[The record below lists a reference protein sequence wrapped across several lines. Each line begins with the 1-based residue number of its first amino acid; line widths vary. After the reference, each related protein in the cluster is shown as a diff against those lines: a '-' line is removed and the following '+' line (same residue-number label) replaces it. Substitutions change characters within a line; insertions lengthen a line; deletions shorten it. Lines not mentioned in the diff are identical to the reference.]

1 MKPNYLLAALCGAPL
16 LVHAQVQSTPPSTDA
31 PPTPAASPAATT
43 AVRTTAGAT
52 SSSSVAPASVVVTGS
67 RIARASLDGPS
78 PVTVITGED
87 ITRQGYKN
95 VFDALSNQV
104 QNSGFVQGA
113 DFGNTFTPSANTISL
128 RGLGPNHTLILL
140 NGRRL
145 ADFPVAYEGTVN
157 FTNLANI
164 PSSIVERI
172 EILSGGAS
180 AIYGSDAIAGV
191 VNIILKKKAD
201 GFDVN
206 VKLGGTSRGGGA
218 ERRVQFTGGRQ
229 FDRLNTVFALEIAE
243 RDPIGA
249 YERDFMAERAGT
261 PTNVLSRRDAT
272 VGRYIDPGATCGALG
287 DLFGGSVASYASR
300 TGNYCASN
308 KVSPTYWSV
317 QTANLS
323 KNAFGSATYDL
334 DENTTL
340 FADVLLGHNDTRNN
354 TRGPSWT
361 AKSTGN
367 SYFLNQN
374 TGHYEAWTRYISP
387 EEMGGLSRYDR
398 FWDDGAVAAS
408 LGARGIVPGSS
419 WKWEAG
425 YSASWYE
432 SKGRT
437 PRALANIDTFFLGPQ
452 LGVDAS
458 GVAIHAP
465 DPARLATRL
474 TPEEFGG
481 ITGYTESDD
490 ESWTHTLSASAN
502 GELVR
507 LPAGPLQL
515 AVVAE
520 AGRQGFTNAPDE
532 RINEGVF
539 NLAPNSTVTAGTRNR
554 YALGAEA
561 NIPLHAILTATLAG
575 RYDRYEF
582 AERDSGKFTYAGG
595 LELRPARALLVR
607 ANYATSFRAPDMNYI
622 YKARG
627 TGYYSSTTDYYRC
640 GQSGQ
645 PLASCE
651 FANVSPG
658 ADYVQVGST
667 DLKPEQGKSYGAGIV
682 WSPGTHFDASVD
694 YWNIEIDDLV
704 TNLSADRLLRDEAAC
719 RLGTLDAG
727 SALCADTLARITRF
741 AANSPVRPGE
751 IREIRVNPINAAQES
766 SSGIDVSARYA
777 LRTAGYGTFTLRG
790 NYSKTLTRRSKQ
802 FDGDTVRDELNSLT
816 SADWPD
822 KLAASLNWQQGD
834 WSATLFATRY
844 GKIPNSAQLDY
855 LTPTT
860 LVNTSL
866 VYRVNERL
874 TLSAIVN
881 NLFDRIKHDTTGGWP
896 NYAVGSYSPAGRTGW
911 VELNYH
917 FGG

>member
-1 MKPNYLLAALCGAPL
+1 MKHTYLLAAAIGAPL
-16 LVHAQVQSTPPSTDA
+16 LAHAQAAATSADA
-31 PPTPAASPAATT
+31 PAATT
-43 AVRTTAGAT
+43 TNA
-52 SSSSVAPASVVVTGS
+52 APASVLVTGS
-67 RIARASLDGPS
+67 RIARAQLDGPS
-78 PVTVITGED
+78 AVTVITGDE

-95 VFDALSNQV
+95 VFDALNNQV

-145 ADFPVAYEGTVN
+145 ADFPIAYEGTVN

-164 PSSIVERI
+164 PSAIVERI

-191 VNIILKKKAD
+191 VNIILKRKAEGVD
-201 GFDVN
+201 LN

-218 ERRVQFTGGRQ
+218 ERRVQLTGGKQ
-229 FDRLNTVFALEIAE
+229 FDRLSTVFALEFSE
-243 RDPIGA
+243 RNPIGA
-249 YERDFMAERAGT
+249 YQRDFMAERSGT

-272 VGRYIDPGATCGALG
+272 VGRYIDPGATCAQLG
-287 DLFGGSVASYASR
+287 DLFGGSVVDYASR

-317 QTANLS
+317 QTRNQS
-323 KNAFGSATYDL
+323 KNAFGSATYEL

-340 FADVLLGHNDTRNN
+340 FADILLGQNDTVNN

-361 AKSTGN
+361 SN
-367 SYFLNQN
+367 SLNNGYFLNRN

-398 FWDDGAVAAS
+398 FWEDGAVAAS
-408 LGARGIVPGSS
+408 LGARGIVPGTS

-432 SKGRT
+432 SKGKT
-437 PRALANIDTFFLGPQ
+437 PRALSNIDSFFLGPR
-452 LGVDAS
+452 LGTDAS
-458 GVAIHAP
+458 GVAIYAP
-465 DPARLATRL
+465 DPTRLATRVN
-474 TPEEFGG
+474 PDEFGT
-481 ITGYTESDD
+481 ITGYAESDD
-490 ESWTHTLSASAN
+490 ESWTHTVSASAN
-502 GELVR
+502 GEVAQ

-532 RINEGVF
+532 RINAGYF
-539 NLAPNSTVTAGTRNR
+539 NLAPNTAVTAGTRNR

-561 NIPLHAILTATLAG
+561 SIPLHKILTATLAG

-595 LELRPARALLVR
+595 LELRPTREVLVR

-627 TGYYSSTTDYYRC
+627 TGYYSSTTDHYRC
-640 GQSGQ
+640 GATGQ
-645 PLASCE
+645 PLATCE
-651 FANVSPG
+651 FANYSPG
-658 ADYVQVGST
+658 ADYVQYGSA

-682 WSPGTHFDASVD
+682 WSPSTSFDASVD
-694 YWNIEIDDLV
+694 YWNIKIDDLV
-704 TNLSADRLLRDEAAC
+704 TNLSADQLLRDEAAC
-719 RLGTLDAG
+719 RLGSLDIG
-727 SALCADTLARITRF
+727 SSLCADTISRITRY
-741 AANSPVRPGE
+741 AASSPVRPGE
-751 IREIRVNPINAAQES
+751 IREIRVNPINAAEES

-777 LRTAGYGTFTLRG
+777 LRTTAWGTFTLRG

-802 FDGDTVRDELNSLT
+802 FAGDTVRDELNSLT
-816 SADWPD
+816 SSDWPD
-822 KLAASLNWQQGD
+822 KLAASLNWNAGA
-834 WSATLFATRY
+834 WSSTLFATRY
-844 GKIPNSAQLDY
+844 GKIPNSAQTDY

-860 LVNTSL
+860 LVNASV
-866 VYRVNERL
+866 VYRVNDRL

-881 NLFDRIKHDTTGGWP
+881 NVFDRIKHDTTGGWP

>member
-1 MKPNYLLAALCGAPL
+1 MKPTYLYAVLFGAPL
-16 LVHAQVQSTPPSTDA
+16 LAQAQAVTVPEAAPVAAALDA
-31 PPTPAASPAATT
+31 AAVPAAAPAAPN
-43 AVRTTAGAT
+43 A
-52 SSSSVAPASVVVTGS
+52 VVVTGS

-78 PVTVITGED
+78 AVTVITADE

-145 ADFPVAYEGTVN
+145 ADFPIAYEGTVN

-218 ERRVQFTGGRQ
+218 ERRMQFTGGKQ
-229 FDRLNTVFALEIAE
+229 FDRLNTVFALEFSE

-249 YERDFMAERAGT
+249 YQRDFMAERSGT
-261 PTNVLSRRDAT
+261 PSNVLSRRDAT
-272 VGRYIDPGATCGALG
+272 VGRYIDPGATCAQLG
-287 DLFGGSVASYASR
+287 DLFGGSVANHASR

-317 QTANLS
+317 QTQNRS
-323 KNAFGSATYDL
+323 RNAFGSATYEL
-334 DENTTL
+334 DDNTTL
-340 FADVLLGHNDTRNN
+340 FADVLLGRNDTGNN

-361 AKSTGN
+361 SSSTAG
-367 SYFLNQN
+367 SYFLNQQ
-374 TGHYEAWTRYISP
+374 TGHYEAWTRTISP
-387 EEMGGLSRYDR
+387 EEMGGLSRYNR
-398 FWDDGAVAAS
+398 FWEDGAVAAS

-432 SKGRT
+432 SKGKT
-437 PRALANIDTFFLGPQ
+437 PRALSGIDSFFLGPQ

-458 GVAIHAP
+458 GVAIYAP

-474 TPEEFGG
+474 TPDEFGG

-502 GELVR
+502 GEVLQ

-520 AGRQGFTNAPDE
+520 AGRQGFTNAPDA
-532 RINEGVF
+532 RINQGYF
-539 NLAPNSTVTAGTRNR
+539 NLAPNTAVTAGQRNR
-554 YALGAEA
+554 FALGAEA
-561 NIPLHAILTATLAG
+561 SIPLHAMLTATLAG

-582 AERDSGKFTYAGG
+582 AERDSGKFTYNGG
-595 LELRPARALLVR
+595 LELRPSRELLLR

-627 TGYYSSTTDYYRC
+627 TGYYSSTTDHYRC
-640 GQSGQ
+640 GATGQ

-651 FANVSPG
+651 FASVSPG
-658 ADYVQVGST
+658 ADYVQYGST

-682 WSPGTHFDASVD
+682 WSPSTAFDTSVD
-694 YWNIEIDDLV
+694 YWNIRIDDLV

-719 RLGTLDAG
+719 RLGTLDIT
-727 SALCADTLARITRF
+727 SPTCVDTVSRITRY
-741 AANSPVRPGE
+741 AASSPVRPGE

-766 SSGIDVSARYA
+766 TSGIDVSARYA
-777 LRTAGYGTFTLRG
+777 LRTSGWGTVTLRG

-802 FDGDTVRDELNSLT
+802 FEGDTVRDELNSLT
-816 SADWPD
+816 SSDWPD
-822 KLAASLNWQQGD
+822 KLAASVNWHAGA
-834 WSATLFATRY
+834 WSSTVFATRY
-844 GKIPNSAQLDY
+844 GKIPNSAQTDY
-855 LTPTT
+855 LSPST
-860 LVNTSL
+860 LVNASV
-866 VYRVNERL
+866 VYRINDRL

-881 NLFDRIKHDTTGGWP
+881 NVFDRIKHDTSGGWP
-896 NYAVGSYSPAGRTGW
+896 NYATGSYSPAGRTGY

-917 FGG
+917 FGS

>member
-1 MKPNYLLAALCGAPL
+1 MKHTYLLAAAIGAPL
-16 LVHAQVQSTPPSTDA
+16 LAHAQTASTSADA
-31 PPTPAASPAATT
+31 PATT
-43 AVRTTAGAT
+43 AAA
-52 SSSSVAPASVVVTGS
+52 APASVVVTGS
-67 RIARASLDGPS
+67 RIARTSLEGPS
-78 PVTVITGED
+78 AVTVITGDE

-95 VFDALSNQV
+95 VFDALNNQV

-128 RGLGPNHTLILL
+128 RGLGPNHTLVLL

-145 ADFPVAYEGTVN
+145 ADFPIAYEGTVN

-191 VNIILKKKAD
+191 VNIILKKKAE
-201 GFDVN
+201 GVDVN
-206 VKLGGTSRGGGA
+206 VKLGGTSRGGGS
-218 ERRVQFTGGRQ
+218 ERRVQVTGGKQ
-229 FDRLNTVFALEIAE
+229 FDRLSTVFALEFSE
-243 RDPIGA
+243 RNPIGA
-249 YERDFMAERAGT
+249 YQRDFMAERSGT
-261 PTNVLSRRDAT
+261 PTNMLSRRDAT
-272 VGRYIDPGATCGALG
+272 VGRYIDPGATCGQLG
-287 DLFGGSVASYASR
+287 DLFGGSVVNYASR

-317 QTANLS
+317 QTQNQS
-323 KNAFGSATYDL
+323 KNAFGSATYEL

-340 FADVLLGHNDTRNN
+340 FADVLLGRNNTVNN

-361 AKSTGN
+361 SN
-367 SYFLNQN
+367 SLSNGYFLNQG

-387 EEMGGLSRYDR
+387 EEMGGLSRYNR
-398 FWDDGAVAAS
+398 FWEDGAVAAS
-408 LGARGIVPGSS
+408 LGARGIVPGTS

-432 SKGRT
+432 SKGKT
-437 PRALANIDTFFLGPQ
+437 PRALSNIDSFFLGPR
-452 LGVDAS
+452 LGTDAT
-458 GVAIHAP
+458 GVAIYAP
-465 DPARLATRL
+465 NPARLATRV
-474 TPEEFGG
+474 TPDEFGA
-481 ITGYTESDD
+481 ITGYAESDD
-490 ESWTHTLSASAN
+490 ESWTHTVSASAN
-502 GELVR
+502 GEVLQ

-532 RINEGVF
+532 RINQGYF
-539 NLAPNSTVTAGTRNR
+539 NLAPNTAVTAGTRNR
-554 YALGAEA
+554 YALGLEA
-561 NIPLHAILTATLAG
+561 NIPLHEILTATLAG

-595 LELRPARALLVR
+595 LELRPTRALLVR

-627 TGYYSSTTDYYRC
+627 TGYYSSTTDHYRC
-640 GQSGQ
+640 GATGQ
-645 PLASCE
+645 PLANCE
-651 FANVSPG
+651 FASYSPG
-658 ADYVQVGST
+658 ADYVQYGST

-682 WSPGTHFDASVD
+682 WSPSTNFDASVD
-694 YWNIEIDDLV
+694 YWDIKIDDLV
-704 TNLSADRLLRDEAAC
+704 TNLSADQLLRDEAAC
-719 RLGTLDAG
+719 RLGSLDIG
-727 SALCADTLARITRF
+727 SSLCADTISRITRY

-777 LRTAGYGTFTLRG
+777 LRTAALGTFTLRG

-802 FDGDTVRDELNSLT
+802 FAGDTVRDELNSLT
-816 SADWPD
+816 SSDWPD
-822 KLAASLNWQQGD
+822 KLAASLNWNAGA
-834 WSATLFATRY
+834 WSSTLFATRY
-844 GKIPNSAQLDY
+844 GKIPNSAQTDY

-860 LVNTSL
+860 LVNASV
-866 VYRVNERL
+866 VYRVNDRL

-881 NLFDRIKHDTTGGWP
+881 NAFDRIKHDTTGGWP
-896 NYAVGSYSPAGRTGW
+896 NYAVGSYSPAGRTGY

>member
-1 MKPNYLLAALCGAPL
+1 MKHTTLFAALSAAVFGVAP
-16 LVHAQVQSTPPSTDA
+16 LVHAQTAPTSASVQAATDSAAASSPTSSTSSTTA
-31 PPTPAASPAATT
+31 AGGAAPAA
-43 AVRTTAGAT
+43 
-52 SSSSVAPASVVVTGS
+52 VVVTGS
-67 RIARASLDGPS
+67 RIARTTLEGPS
-78 PVTVITGED
+78 AVTVISGED

-145 ADFPVAYEGTVN
+145 ADFPIVYEGTVN

-191 VNIILKKKAD
+191 VNIILKKKAE
-201 GFDVN
+201 GFDIN

-218 ERRVQFTGGRQ
+218 ERRVQLTGGQ
-229 FDRLNTVFALEIAE
+229 QSGRLNTVFALEFSE
-243 RDPIGA
+243 RNPIGA
-249 YERDFMAERAGT
+249 YQRDFMAERSGT
-261 PTNVLSRRDAT
+261 PTNLLSRRDAT
-272 VGRYIDPGATCGALG
+272 AGRYIAQDCEALG
-287 DLFGGSVASYASR
+287 DLFGGSVVNYASR

-317 QTANLS
+317 QTQNRS
-323 KNAFGSATYDL
+323 KNAFGSANFEL

-340 FADVLLGHNDTRNN
+340 FADVLLGRNDTVNN

-361 AKSTGN
+361 SKSTGN

-387 EEMGGLSRYDR
+387 EEMGGLSNYNR
-398 FWDDGAVAAS
+398 FWKDGAIAAS
-408 LGARGIVPGSS
+408 LGARGIVPGTS

-437 PRALANIDTFFLGPQ
+437 PRALANIDSFFLGPQ

-465 DPARLATRL
+465 DPVRLATRL
-474 TPEEFGG
+474 TPDEFRG

-502 GELVR
+502 GELLQ

-532 RINEGVF
+532 RINQGYF

-554 YALGAEA
+554 YAIGAEA
-561 NIPLHAILTATLAG
+561 SIPLHRILTATVAG

-582 AERDSGKFTYAGG
+582 AERDSGKFTYNGG
-595 LELRPARALLVR
+595 LELRPTRDLLLR

-658 ADYVQVGST
+658 ADYVQYGST

-682 WSPGTHFDASVD
+682 WSPTGSFDASVD
-694 YWNIEIDDLV
+694 YWNIRIDDLV
-704 TNLSADRLLRDEAAC
+704 TNLSADQLLRDEAAC
-719 RLGTLDAG
+719 RLGTLDA
-727 SALCADTLARITRF
+727 SSPTCVDTISRITRY

-751 IREIRVNPINAAQES
+751 IREIRVNPINAAQEE

-777 LRTAGYGTFTLRG
+777 LRTAGFGTFTLRG
-790 NYSKTLTRRSKQ
+790 NYSKTLTRRTRQ
-802 FDGDTVRDELNSLT
+802 FAADTVRDELNSLT
-816 SADWPD
+816 SSDWPD
-822 KLAASLNWQQGD
+822 KLAASLNWNRD
-834 WSATLFATRY
+834 AWSATLFATRY
-844 GKIPNSAQLDY
+844 GKIPNQAQTDY

-860 LVNTSL
+860 LVNTSV
-866 VYRVNERL
+866 VYRFSDRL

-881 NLFDRIKHDTTGGWP
+881 NVFDRIKHDTTGGWP
-896 NYAVGSYSPAGRTGW
+896 NYAVGSYSPAGRTGY

>member
-1 MKPNYLLAALCGAPL
+1 MMKQTYLLAAAIGAPL
-16 LVHAQVQSTPPSTDA
+16 LAHAQAASTSAD
-31 PPTPAASPAATT
+31 TPAAAAS
-43 AVRTTAGAT
+43 T
-52 SSSSVAPASVVVTGS
+52 SAAPASVLVTGS
-67 RIARASLDGPS
+67 RIARAQLDGPS
-78 PVTVITGED
+78 AVTVITGDD

-95 VFDALSNQV
+95 VFDALNNQV

-128 RGLGPNHTLILL
+128 RGLGPNHTLVLL

-145 ADFPVAYEGTVN
+145 ADFPIAYEGTVN

-191 VNIILKKKAD
+191 VNIILKKKAE

-229 FDRLNTVFALEIAE
+229 FDRLSTVFALEFSE
-243 RDPIGA
+243 RNPIGA
-249 YERDFMAERAGT
+249 YQRDFMSERSGL
-261 PTNVLSRRDAT
+261 PTNMLSRRDAT
-272 VGRYIDPGATCGALG
+272 VGRYIDPGATCGQLG
-287 DLFGGSVASYASR
+287 DLFGGSVVNYASR

-317 QTANLS
+317 QTRNQS
-323 KNAFGSATYDL
+323 KNAFGSATYEL
-334 DENTTL
+334 DDSTTL
-340 FADVLLGHNDTRNN
+340 FADVLLGRNDTVNN

-361 AKSTGN
+361 SN
-367 SYFLNQN
+367 SLNNGYFLNRN
-374 TGHYEAWTRYISP
+374 TGHYEAWTRYMSP
-387 EEMGGLSRYDR
+387 EEMGGLSRYNR
-398 FWDDGAVAAS
+398 FWEDGAVAAS
-408 LGARGIVPGSS
+408 LGARGIVPGTS

-432 SKGRT
+432 SKGKT
-437 PRALANIDTFFLGPQ
+437 PRALSNIDSFFLGPR
-452 LGVDAS
+452 LGTDGS
-458 GVAIHAP
+458 GVAIYAP
-465 DPARLATRL
+465 DPARLATRVN
-474 TPEEFGG
+474 PDEFGT
-481 ITGYTESDD
+481 ITGYAESDD
-490 ESWTHTLSASAN
+490 ESWTHTVSASAN
-502 GELVR
+502 GELLQ

-520 AGRQGFTNAPDE
+520 AGRQGFTNTPDE
-532 RINEGVF
+532 RINAGYF
-539 NLAPNSTVTAGTRNR
+539 NLAPNTAVTAGTRNR
-554 YALGAEA
+554 YALGTEA
-561 NIPLHAILTATLAG
+561 SITLHKILTATLAG

-595 LELRPARALLVR
+595 LELRPTRALLVR

-627 TGYYSSTTDYYRC
+627 TGYYSSTTDHYRC
-640 GQSGQ
+640 GVTGQ
-645 PLASCE
+645 PLANCE
-651 FANVSPG
+651 FASYSPG
-658 ADYVQVGST
+658 ADYVQYGSA

-682 WSPGTHFDASVD
+682 WSPSTSFDASID
-694 YWNIEIDDLV
+694 YWDIKIDDLV
-704 TNLSADRLLRDEAAC
+704 TNLSADQLLRDEAAC
-719 RLGTLDAG
+719 RLGSLDIG
-727 SALCADTLARITRF
+727 SSLCVDTISRITRY
-741 AANSPVRPGE
+741 AADSPVRPGE

-777 LRTAGYGTFTLRG
+777 LRTAAWGTFTLRG

-802 FDGDTVRDELNSLT
+802 FAGDTVRDELNSLT
-816 SADWPD
+816 SSDWPD
-822 KLAASLNWQQGD
+822 KLAASLNWNGGA
-834 WSATLFATRY
+834 WSSTVFATRY
-844 GKIPNSAQLDY
+844 GKIPNSAQTDY

-860 LVNTSL
+860 LVNASV
-866 VYRVNERL
+866 VYRVNDRL

-881 NLFDRIKHDTTGGWP
+881 NVFDRIKHDTTGGWP

>member
-1 MKPNYLLAALCGAPL
+1 MKQTYLLAAMFGVPL
-16 LVHAQVQSTPPSTDA
+16 LAQAQSASTA
-31 PPTPAASPAATT
+31 TSTETPASTAAAAPA
-43 AVRTTAGAT
+43 
-52 SSSSVAPASVVVTGS
+52 APASVVVTGS

-78 PVTVITGED
+78 AVTVITGDD
-87 ITRQGYKN
+87 ITKQGYKS

-128 RGLGPNHTLILL
+128 RGLGPNHTLVLL

-145 ADFPVAYEGTVN
+145 ADFPIAYEGTVN

-191 VNIILKKKAD
+191 VNIILKKKAE
-201 GFDVN
+201 GIDVN

-218 ERRVQFTGGRQ
+218 ERRVQVTGGQQ
-229 FDRLNTVFALEIAE
+229 FDRLSTVFALEFSE
-243 RDPIGA
+243 RNPIGA
-249 YERDFMAERAGT
+249 YQRDFMAERSGT
-261 PTNVLSRRDAT
+261 PTNLLSRRDAT
-272 VGRYIDPGATCGALG
+272 AGRYIDPGATCSQLG
-287 DLFGGSVASYASR
+287 DLFGGSVVNYASR

-317 QTANLS
+317 QTRNQS
-323 KNAFGSATYDL
+323 KNAFGSANYAL

-340 FADVLLGHNDTRNN
+340 FADVLLGRNNTVNN

-361 AKSTGN
+361 SSSLNNG
-367 SYFLNQN
+367 YFLNQN
-374 TGHYEAWTRYISP
+374 TGHYETWTRYISP

-398 FWDDGAVAAS
+398 FWEDGAVAAS
-408 LGARGIVPGSS
+408 LGARGIVPGTS

-437 PRALANIDTFFLGPQ
+437 PRALSTIDSFFLGPR
-452 LGVDAS
+452 LGQDAS
-458 GVAIHAP
+458 GVAVYAP
-465 DPARLATRL
+465 DAARLATRL
-474 TPEEFGG
+474 NPEEFGA
-481 ITGYTESDD
+481 ITGYAESDD
-490 ESWTHTLSASAN
+490 ESWTHTVSASAN
-502 GELVR
+502 GEVLQ

-520 AGRQGFTNAPDE
+520 AGRQGFTNAPDA
-532 RINEGVF
+532 RINQGYF
-539 NLAPNSTVTAGTRNR
+539 NLAPNSAVTAGTRNR
-554 YALGAEA
+554 FALGTEA
-561 NIPLHAILTATLAG
+561 NIPLHKILTATLAG

-595 LELRPARALLVR
+595 LELRPAREVLVR

-627 TGYYSSTTDYYRC
+627 TGYYSSTTDHYRC
-640 GQSGQ
+640 GATGQ
-645 PLASCE
+645 PLANCE

-658 ADYVQVGST
+658 ADYVQYGST

-682 WSPGTHFDASVD
+682 WSPSTSFDASVD
-694 YWNIEIDDLV
+694 YWDIKIDDLV
-704 TNLSADRLLRDEAAC
+704 TNLSADQLLRDEASC
-719 RLGTLDAG
+719 RLGTLDIG
-727 SALCADTLARITRF
+727 SSLCADTLARITRY

-766 SSGIDVSARYA
+766 SSGIDVSARYT
-777 LRTAGYGTFTLRG
+777 LRTAVWGAFTLRG
-790 NYSKTLTRRSKQ
+790 NYSKTLSRRSKQ
-802 FDGDTVRDELNSLT
+802 FAGDTVRDELNSLT
-816 SADWPD
+816 SSDWPD
-822 KLAASLNWQQGD
+822 KLAASLNWNHGA
-834 WSATLFATRY
+834 WSSTLFATRY
-844 GKIPNSAQLDY
+844 GKIPNSAQTDY

-860 LVNTSL
+860 LVNAS
-866 VYRVNERL
+866 VMYRFNDRL

-881 NLFDRIKHDTTGGWP
+881 NVFDRIKHDTSAGWP

>member
-1 MKPNYLLAALCGAPL
+1 MKQTYLLAAMFGVPL
-16 LVHAQVQSTPPSTDA
+16 LAQAQSASTA
-31 PPTPAASPAATT
+31 TSTETPASTAAAAPA
-43 AVRTTAGAT
+43 
-52 SSSSVAPASVVVTGS
+52 APASVVVTGS

-78 PVTVITGED
+78 AVTVITGDD
-87 ITRQGYKN
+87 ITKQGYKN

-128 RGLGPNHTLILL
+128 RGLGPNHTLVLL

-145 ADFPVAYEGTVN
+145 ADFPIAYEGTVN

-191 VNIILKKKAD
+191 VNIILKKKAE
-201 GFDVN
+201 GIDVN

-218 ERRVQFTGGRQ
+218 ERRVQVTGGQQ
-229 FDRLNTVFALEIAE
+229 FDRLSTVFALEFSE
-243 RDPIGA
+243 RNPIGA
-249 YERDFMAERAGT
+249 YQRDFMAERSGT
-261 PTNVLSRRDAT
+261 PTNLLSRRDAT
-272 VGRYIDPGATCGALG
+272 AGRYIDPGATCSQLG
-287 DLFGGSVASYASR
+287 DLFGGSVVNYASR

-317 QTANLS
+317 QTRNQS
-323 KNAFGSATYDL
+323 KNAFGSANYAL

-340 FADVLLGHNDTRNN
+340 FADVLLGRNNTVNN

-361 AKSTGN
+361 SSSLNNGH
-367 SYFLNQN
+367 FLNQN
-374 TGHYEAWTRYISP
+374 TGHYETWTRYISP

-398 FWDDGAVAAS
+398 FWEDGAVAAS
-408 LGARGIVPGSS
+408 LGARGIVPGTS

-437 PRALANIDTFFLGPQ
+437 PRALSTIDSFFLGPR
-452 LGVDAS
+452 LGQDAS
-458 GVAIHAP
+458 GVAVYAP
-465 DPARLATRL
+465 DAARLATRL
-474 TPEEFGG
+474 NPEEFGA
-481 ITGYTESDD
+481 ITGYAESDD
-490 ESWTHTLSASAN
+490 ESWTHTVSASAN
-502 GELVR
+502 GEVLQ

-520 AGRQGFTNAPDE
+520 AGRQGFTNAPDA
-532 RINEGVF
+532 RINQGYF
-539 NLAPNSTVTAGTRNR
+539 NLAPNSAVTAGTRNR
-554 YALGAEA
+554 FALGTEA
-561 NIPLHAILTATLAG
+561 NIPLHKILTATLAG

-595 LELRPARALLVR
+595 LELRPAREVLVR

-627 TGYYSSTTDYYRC
+627 TGYYSSTTDHYRC
-640 GQSGQ
+640 GATGQ
-645 PLASCE
+645 PLANCE

-658 ADYVQVGST
+658 ADYVQYGST

-682 WSPGTHFDASVD
+682 WSPSTSFDASVD
-694 YWNIEIDDLV
+694 YWDIKIDDLV
-704 TNLSADRLLRDEAAC
+704 TNLSADQLLRDEASC
-719 RLGTLDAG
+719 RLGTLDIG
-727 SALCADTLARITRF
+727 SSLCADTLSRITRY

-766 SSGIDVSARYA
+766 SSGIDVSARYT
-777 LRTAGYGTFTLRG
+777 LRTAAWGAFTLRG

-802 FDGDTVRDELNSLT
+802 FAGDTVRDELNSLT
-816 SADWPD
+816 SSDWPD
-822 KLAASLNWQQGD
+822 KLAASLNWNHGA
-834 WSATLFATRY
+834 WSSTLFATRY
-844 GKIPNSAQLDY
+844 GKIPNSAQTDY

-860 LVNTSL
+860 LVNASV
-866 VYRVNERL
+866 VYRFNDRL

-881 NLFDRIKHDTTGGWP
+881 NVFDRIKHDTSAGWP

>member
-1 MKPNYLLAALCGAPL
+1 MKHTYLLAAAFGAPL
-16 LVHAQVQSTPPSTDA
+16 LAQAQTTSTLADA
-31 PPTPAASPAATT
+31 PVTVSA
-43 AVRTTAGAT
+43 
-52 SSSSVAPASVVVTGS
+52 APASVVVTGS
-67 RIARASLDGPS
+67 RIARTSLEGPS
-78 PVTVITGED
+78 AVTVITGDE

-95 VFDALSNQV
+95 VFDALNNQV

-128 RGLGPNHTLILL
+128 RGLGPNHTLVLL

-145 ADFPVAYEGTVN
+145 ADFPIAYEGTVN

-191 VNIILKKKAD
+191 VNIILKKKAE
-201 GFDVN
+201 GVDVN
-206 VKLGGTSRGGGA
+206 VKLGGTSRGGGS
-218 ERRVQFTGGRQ
+218 ERRVQVTGGKQ
-229 FDRLNTVFALEIAE
+229 FERLSTVFALEYSE
-243 RDPIGA
+243 RNPIGA
-249 YERDFMAERAGT
+249 YQRDFMAERSGA
-261 PTNVLSRRDAT
+261 PTNMLSRRDAT
-272 VGRYIDPGATCGALG
+272 VGRYIDPGATCSQLG
-287 DLFGGSVASYASR
+287 GLFGGSVVNYASR

-317 QTANLS
+317 QTENQS
-323 KNAFGSATYDL
+323 KNAFGSATYEL
-334 DENTTL
+334 GENTTL
-340 FADVLLGHNDTRNN
+340 FADVLLGRNNTVNN

-361 AKSTGN
+361 SNSLNG

-374 TGHYEAWTRYISP
+374 TGHYEAWTRTISP
-387 EEMGGLSRYDR
+387 EEMGGLSRYNR
-398 FWDDGAVAAS
+398 FWEDGAVAAS

-432 SKGRT
+432 SKGKT
-437 PRALANIDTFFLGPQ
+437 PRALSTIDSFFLGPR
-452 LGVDAS
+452 LGTDAS
-458 GVAIHAP
+458 GVAIYAP
-465 DPARLATRL
+465 NPARLATPVN
-474 TPEEFGG
+474 PEQFGT
-481 ITGYTESDD
+481 ITGYAESDD
-490 ESWTHTLSASAN
+490 ESWTHTASASAN
-502 GELVR
+502 GEVLQ

-515 AVVAE
+515 AAVVE

-532 RINEGVF
+532 RINQGYF
-539 NLAPNSTVTAGTRNR
+539 NLAPNTAVTAGTRNR
-554 YALGAEA
+554 YALGLEA
-561 NIPLHAILTATLAG
+561 NIPLHQILTATLAG

-595 LELRPARALLVR
+595 LELRPTRALLVR

-627 TGYYSSTTDYYRC
+627 TGYYSSTTDHYRC
-640 GQSGQ
+640 GATGQ
-645 PLASCE
+645 PLATCE
-651 FANVSPG
+651 FASYSPG
-658 ADYVQVGST
+658 ADYVQYGSA

-682 WSPGTHFDASVD
+682 WSPSSNFDASID
-694 YWNIEIDDLV
+694 YWDIKIDDLV
-704 TNLSADRLLRDEAAC
+704 TNLSADQLLRDEAAC
-719 RLGTLDAG
+719 RLGSLDIG
-727 SALCADTLARITRF
+727 SSLCADTLSRITRY
-741 AANSPVRPGE
+741 AANSPVKPGE

-777 LRTAGYGTFTLRG
+777 LRTASVGTFTLRG

-802 FDGDTVRDELNSLT
+802 FAGDTVRDELNSLT
-816 SADWPD
+816 SSDWPD
-822 KLAASLNWQQGD
+822 KLAASLNWNQGA
-834 WSATLFATRY
+834 WSSTLFATRY
-844 GKIPNSAQLDY
+844 GKIPNSAQTDY

-860 LVNTSL
+860 LVNASV
-866 VYRVNERL
+866 VYRFNDRL
-874 TLSAIVN
+874 TVSAIVN
-881 NLFDRIKHDTTGGWP
+881 NAFDRIKHDTTGGWP
-896 NYAVGSYSPAGRTGW
+896 NYAVGSYSPAGRTGY

>member
-1 MKPNYLLAALCGAPL
+1 MKQTYLLAAAIGAPL
-16 LVHAQVQSTPPSTDA
+16 LAHAQAASTSAD
-31 PPTPAASPAATT
+31 TPAAAAS
-43 AVRTTAGAT
+43 T
-52 SSSSVAPASVVVTGS
+52 SAAPASVLVTGS
-67 RIARASLDGPS
+67 RIARAQLDGPS
-78 PVTVITGED
+78 AVTVITGDD

-95 VFDALSNQV
+95 VFDALNNQV

-128 RGLGPNHTLILL
+128 RGLGPNHTLVLL

-145 ADFPVAYEGTVN
+145 ADFPIAYEGTVN

-191 VNIILKKKAD
+191 VNIILKKKAE

-229 FDRLNTVFALEIAE
+229 FDRLSTVFALEFSE
-243 RDPIGA
+243 RNPIGA
-249 YERDFMAERAGT
+249 YQRDFMSERSGL
-261 PTNVLSRRDAT
+261 PTNMLSRRDAT
-272 VGRYIDPGATCGALG
+272 VGRYIDPGATCGQLG
-287 DLFGGSVASYASR
+287 DLFGGSVVNYASR

-317 QTANLS
+317 QTRNQS
-323 KNAFGSATYDL
+323 KNAFGSATYEL
-334 DENTTL
+334 DDSTTL
-340 FADVLLGHNDTRNN
+340 FADVLLGRNDTVNN

-361 AKSTGN
+361 SN
-367 SYFLNQN
+367 SLNNGYFLNRN
-374 TGHYEAWTRYISP
+374 TGHYEAWTRYMSP
-387 EEMGGLSRYDR
+387 EEMGGLSRYNR
-398 FWDDGAVAAS
+398 FWEDGAVAAS
-408 LGARGIVPGSS
+408 LGARGIVPGTS

-432 SKGRT
+432 SKGKT
-437 PRALANIDTFFLGPQ
+437 PRALSNIDSFFLGPR
-452 LGVDAS
+452 LGTDGS
-458 GVAIHAP
+458 GVAIYAP
-465 DPARLATRL
+465 DPARLATRVN
-474 TPEEFGG
+474 PDEFGT
-481 ITGYTESDD
+481 ITGYAESDD
-490 ESWTHTLSASAN
+490 ESWTHTVSASAN
-502 GELVR
+502 GELLQ

-520 AGRQGFTNAPDE
+520 AGRQGFTNTPDE
-532 RINEGVF
+532 RINAGYF
-539 NLAPNSTVTAGTRNR
+539 NLAPNTAVTAGTRNR
-554 YALGAEA
+554 YALGTEA
-561 NIPLHAILTATLAG
+561 SITLHKILTATLAG

-595 LELRPARALLVR
+595 LELRPTRALLVR

-627 TGYYSSTTDYYRC
+627 TGYYSSTTDHYRC
-640 GQSGQ
+640 GVTGQ
-645 PLASCE
+645 PLANCE
-651 FANVSPG
+651 FASYSPG
-658 ADYVQVGST
+658 ADYVQYGSA

-682 WSPGTHFDASVD
+682 WSPSTSFDASID
-694 YWNIEIDDLV
+694 YWDIKIDDLV
-704 TNLSADRLLRDEAAC
+704 TNLSADQLLRDEAAC
-719 RLGTLDAG
+719 RLGSLDIG
-727 SALCADTLARITRF
+727 SSLCVDTISRITRY
-741 AANSPVRPGE
+741 AADSPVRPGE

-777 LRTAGYGTFTLRG
+777 LRTAAWGTFTLRG

-802 FDGDTVRDELNSLT
+802 FAGDTVRDELNSLT
-816 SADWPD
+816 SSDWPD
-822 KLAASLNWQQGD
+822 KLAASLNWNGGA
-834 WSATLFATRY
+834 WSSTVFATRY
-844 GKIPNSAQLDY
+844 GKIPNSAQTDY

-860 LVNTSL
+860 LVNASV
-866 VYRVNERL
+866 VYRVNDRL

-881 NLFDRIKHDTTGGWP
+881 NVFDRIKHDTTGGWP